1 MTGDVPGRR
10 NGLRTR
16 NFMVLF
22 FVIMVVMILASS
34 YVYYQNYEKNY
45 KLEINRHLTAVSD
58 LKVKELVDW
67 KTERMVDAGIF
78 FHNPLFSSRFRHLV
92 NDENDTETR
101 GELRAWLEKELVYTQ
116 YSRVYVM
123 DTAGTLRMSV
133 PDTQRPVATVV
144 VQQLPGVLV
153 SGNTTIL
160 DFYRDD
166 NDQKVYLAIIVPI
179 YDDQERGQPLG
190 FVAFQVDPE
199 KYIYPFIREWPGPS
213 ASAETLIVRQE
224 GNEVV
229 YLNDIRFSNN
239 SALKL
244 RVPLD
249 RKELPAVK
257 AVRGEVGMVG
267 GTDYRG
273 VPVIA
278 AIRDVPGTPW
288 FLITR
293 MDTSEMNGP
302 LMEQLLILAIIVAI
316 LLISI
321 GTGIVIIW
329 REETTLIDMEMY
341 ESERAVRKER
351 EKARSYL
358 EIVGTTVI
366 AIGADQAVIMV
377 NPAGCRLLGRIEEEI
392 LGKNWFDTFLP
403 ERVRDT
409 SRELFVRM
417 VSGAMDLPWQ
427 SENVI
432 VTAGGEERL
441 VTWHV
446 SPIHGEDRVITG
458 TLWSGEDIT
467 ERKLAED
474 TLQRVNQK
482 LNVLSQLTRK
492 DLTSQIFIL
501 NSYLELAKSQLSG
514 QEEVIETLNQGV
526 VAVRLINETV
536 EYSKD
541 YQDMGAKPPTW
552 QNVKMALLFGLSHIS
567 ISEIRHSLE
576 TENHEIFGDPL
587 LDMVCQRLFENSVKH
602 GDHVTRIR
610 VWHMV
615 APDGVTIVFEDDG
628 IGIPRKKKE
637 QIFLRGDA
645 AAHASMR
652 SLIFVREILDITG
665 ITIIE
670 NGEPGKGARF
680 ELNVPNGSF
689 RFAGTGPGE
698 ER

>member
-1 MTGDVPGRR
+1 MTGDEPGRR

-22 FVIMVVMILASS
+22 FVIMAVMIIASS

-45 KLEINRHLTAVSD
+45 KLEIDHQLTAVSD
-58 LKVKELVDW
+58 LKVNELVDW
-67 KTERMVDAGIF
+67 KTERMGDAGIF
-78 FHNPLFSSRFRHLV
+78 FHNPLFSSRVRHLV
-92 NDENDTETR
+92 NGDNDTETR
-101 GELRAWLEKELVYTQ
+101 GELRAWLEKELMYTQ

-123 DTAGTLRMSV
+123 DTAGTLHMSV
-133 PDTQRPVATVV
+133 PDTQRPVATAV
-144 VQQLPGVLV
+144 VQQLPKVLV
-153 SGNTTIL
+153 SGNITIF

-166 NDQKVYLAIIVPI
+166 NDQKVYIAIIVPI
-179 YDDQERGQPLG
+179 YDDQRRGQPLG

-199 KYIYPFIREWPGPS
+199 KHIYPYIREWPGPS
-213 ASAETLIVRQE
+213 ASAETLIVRQD

-229 YLNDIRFSNN
+229 YLTDLRFSNN
-239 SALKL
+239 SALEL
-244 RVPLD
+244 RFPLE
-249 RKELPAVK
+249 RKELPSVK
-257 AVRGEVGMVG
+257 AVLGEVGMVG

-288 FLITR
+288 FLVTL
-293 MDTSEMNGP
+293 MDTSEMYGP
-302 LMEQLLILAIIVAI
+302 LMEQLLLLAIIVSI
-316 LLISI
+316 LLVSI

-329 REETTLIDMEMY
+329 REESTLIDIEMY

-351 EKARSYL
+351 EKARAYL

-377 NPAGCRLLGRIEEEI
+377 NPAGCRLLGRREEEI

-403 ERVRDT
+403 ERVRET
-409 SRELFVRM
+409 SREIFVRM
-417 VSGAMDLPWQ
+417 VSGAMDPPGQ
-427 SENVI
+427 GENVI

-441 VTWHV
+441 VTWHI
-446 SPIHGEDRVITG
+446 SLIHDEDNAITG
-458 TLWSGEDIT
+458 TLRSGEDIT
-467 ERKLAED
+467 ERKLAEN

-501 NSYLELAKSQLSG
+501 SSYLELAKNQLSG
-514 QEEVIETLNQGV
+514 QDEVIETIEQGV
-526 VAVRLINETV
+526 EAVRLINETV

-576 TENHEIFGDPL
+576 TENLEIFADPL
-587 LDMVCQRLFENSVKH
+587 LEKVCQRLFENSAKH

-615 APDGVTIVFEDDG
+615 APEGVTIIFEDDG
-628 IGIPRKKKE
+628 IGIPREKKE
-637 QIFLRGDA
+637 QIFLRGDVA
-645 AAHASMR
+645 ASASMR

-665 ITIIE
+665 ITILE
-670 NGEPGKGARF
+670 NGEPGKGVRF
-680 ELNVPNGSF
+680 ELKVPNGAY
-689 RFAGTGPGE
+689 RFSVPGPGE

>member
-1 MTGDVPGRR
+1 MTGDEPGRR

-22 FVIMVVMILASS
+22 FVIMAVMIIASS

-45 KLEINRHLTAVSD
+45 KLEIYHQLTAVSD
-58 LKVKELVDW
+58 LKVNELGDW
-67 KTERMVDAGIF
+67 KTERMGDAGIF
-78 FHNPLFSSRFRHLV
+78 FHNPLFSSRVRHLV
-92 NDENDTETR
+92 NDDNDTETR
-101 GELRAWLEKELVYTQ
+101 GELRAWLEKELMYTQ

-123 DTAGTLRMSV
+123 DTAGTLQMSV
-133 PDTQRPVATVV
+133 PDTQRSVATAV
-144 VQQLPGVLV
+144 VQHLPTVLV
-153 SGNTTIL
+153 SGNITIL

-224 GNEVV
+224 GNEAV
-229 YLNDIRFSNN
+229 YLNDLRFSNN
-239 SALKL
+239 SALEL
-244 RVPLD
+244 RFPLD
-249 RKELPAVK
+249 QKGLSSVK
-257 AVRGEVGMVG
+257 AVLGEEGLVG

-278 AIRDVPGTPW
+278 VIRDVPDTPW
-288 FLITR
+288 FLVTL
-293 MDTSEMNGP
+293 MDISEVNGP
-302 LMEQLLILAIIVAI
+302 LMEQLLLLAIIVAI
-316 LLISI
+316 LLVSI

-329 REETTLIDMEMY
+329 REESTLIDIEMY

-351 EKARSYL
+351 KKARAYL

-377 NPAGCRLLGRIEEEI
+377 NPAGCMLLGRREEEI

-403 ERVRDT
+403 ERVRET
-409 SRELFVRM
+409 SREIFVRM
-417 VSGAMDLPWQ
+417 VSGAMDPPGQ
-427 SENVI
+427 GENVI

-441 VTWHV
+441 VTWHI
-446 SPIHGEDRVITG
+446 SLIHDEDNAITG
-458 TLWSGEDIT
+458 TLRSGEDIT
-467 ERKLAED
+467 ERKLAEN

-501 NSYLELAKSQLSG
+501 SSYLELAKNQLSG
-514 QEEVIETLNQGV
+514 QDEVIETIEQGV
-526 VAVRLINETV
+526 EAVRLINETV

-576 TENHEIFGDPL
+576 TENLEIFADPL
-587 LDMVCQRLFENSVKH
+587 LEKVCQRLFENSAKH

-615 APDGVTIVFEDDG
+615 APEGVTIIFEDDG
-628 IGIPRKKKE
+628 IGIPREKKE
-637 QIFLRGDA
+637 QIFLRGDVA
-645 AAHASMR
+645 ASASMR

-665 ITIIE
+665 ITILE
-670 NGEPGKGARF
+670 NGEPGKGVRF
-680 ELNVPNGSF
+680 ELKVPNGAY
-689 RFAGTGPGE
+689 RFSVPGPGE

>member
-1 MTGDVPGRR
+1 MTGNGPERR

-22 FVIMVVMILASS
+22 FVIMAVMIIASS

-45 KLEINRHLTAVSD
+45 KLEIDHQLTAVSD
-58 LKVKELVDW
+58 LKVNGLVDW
-67 KTERMVDAGIF
+67 KTERMGDAGIF
-78 FHNPLFSSRFRHLV
+78 FHNPLFSSRVRHLV
-92 NDENDTETR
+92 NDDNDTETR
-101 GELRAWLEKELVYTQ
+101 GELRAWLEKELMYTQ

-123 DTAGTLRMSV
+123 DTAGTLRLSV
-133 PDTQRPVATVV
+133 PDPQRPVPKAV
-144 VQQLPGVLV
+144 VQHLPKVLV
-153 SGNTTIL
+153 SGNITIL

-166 NDQKVYLAIIVPI
+166 NDQKVYLAFIVPI

-190 FVAFQVDPE
+190 FLVFQVDPE

-213 ASAETLIVRQE
+213 TSAETLIVRQE
-224 GNEVV
+224 GNEAV
-229 YLNDIRFSNN
+229 YLNDLRFSNN
-239 SALKL
+239 SALDL

-249 RKELPAVK
+249 RKESPAVK
-257 AVRGEVGMVG
+257 AVLGEVGLVG

-278 AIRDVPGTPW
+278 VIRDIPGTSW
-288 FLITR
+288 FLVTL
-293 MDTSEMNGP
+293 MDTSEVYAP
-302 LMEQLLILAIIVAI
+302 LMEQFLILAIIVTI
-316 LLISI
+316 LLVSI

-329 REETTLIDMEMY
+329 REEISIIDMEMY
-341 ESERAVRKER
+341 ESERALRKER
-351 EKARSYL
+351 EKARAYL

-377 NPAGCRLLGRIEEEI
+377 NPAGCRLLGRCEEEI

-403 ERVRDT
+403 ERVRET
-409 SRELFVRM
+409 SREIFVRM
-417 VSGAMDLPWQ
+417 MSGAEGPPGQ
-427 SENVI
+427 GENVI

-441 VTWHV
+441 VTWHISLIHNEDKAV
-446 SPIHGEDRVITG
+446 SG
-458 TLWSGEDIT
+458 TLRSGEDIT

-492 DLTSQIFIL
+492 ELTSQIFIL
-501 NSYLELAKSQLSG
+501 SSYLELAKNQLSG
-514 QEEVIETLNQGV
+514 QEEVIEILDQGV
-526 VAVRLINETV
+526 EAVRLINETV

-552 QNVKMALLFGLSHIS
+552 QNMKMALLFGLSHVS

-576 TENHEIFGDPL
+576 TENLEIFADPL
-587 LDMVCQRLFENSVKH
+587 LEKVCQRLFENSVKH

-610 VWHMV
+610 VWDMV
-615 APDGVTIVFEDDG
+615 VPEGVTIVFEDDG
-628 IGIPRKKKE
+628 IGIPDEKKE
-637 QIFLRGDA
+637 QIFLRGDMDA
-645 AAHASMR
+645 RASMR

-680 ELNVPNGSF
+680 ELKVPNGAY
-689 RFAGTGPGE
+689 RFSGTGLGE